1 MRFLVPATTSPG
13 RALLGC
19 GPSAPAAVP
28 PPGFLTPSA
37 VSWQARA
44 CGDVSRRCRPWDLPV
59 QSLLLA
65 HSTFTPLGAAC
76 SLVVGDRSAWCDDRS
91 LDPPGFSDARVRPI
105 RADGRGPEH
114 GGLVPPGA
122 RASVSTRPRGHAS
135 PAPSGPIAGLTRQ
148 APAPSTSER
157 CSVRECVHARRR
169 FPVAARSLLSS
180 GSPLQSLRPVLC
192 SGPSCPARSPR
203 ACARASRRP
212 GSLTHDV
219 GGEPVPSVLSEVHE
233 GGVPASAIVDVR
245 RRRSCRLSA
254 AVPDPH
260 DLRPGLAPFAW
271 SPGCSSTGPAPVVTV
286 SPRG

>member
-1 MRFLVPATTSPG
+1 MFHA
-13 RALLGC
+13 
-19 GPSAPAAVP
+19 AAVP
-28 PPGFLTPSA
+28 GTFPCRAFSSRTARSPLSGPRAPSPLVTGAPGATTVPWIPRVSPTPALVRSALMGADPNTVAWFPPGL
-37 VSWQARA
+37 
-44 CGDVSRRCRPWDLPV
+44 
-59 QSLLLA
+59 
-65 HSTFTPLGAAC
+65 
-76 SLVVGDRSAWCDDRS
+76 
-91 LDPPGFSDARVRPI
+91 VRPFPHDLAVTLPRRL
-105 RADGRGPEH
+105 RARSPDS
-114 GGLVPPGA
+114 PGE
-122 RASVSTRPRGHAS
+122 P
-135 PAPSGPIAGLTRQ
+135 
-148 APAPSTSER
+148 PAPSTSER
-157 CSVRECVHARRR
+157 CSVRECVHTRRR

-286 SPRG
+286 SPCG